1 MNRPS
6 TSTESVARRVRETL
20 GGDDSSG
27 ALVTA
32 TLVRAAAQRAA
43 RGSRRSGRG
52 EGNLAREAVEGT
64 VQAVGEVCGQEG
76 AFVREAVVGVLEGTG
91 EVGTVTTPTLR
102 DVVIGAIRGSGR
114 IRTDVGG
121 VGRDAVEGAIL
132 GAARAGLDITQAT
145 TAVVAGAVDTVAS
158 AGGDLRDVAEG
169 VMGGVLAGVADTDAD
184 LANATYEAASTLIAH
199 AASAER
205 NIVKVTAVA
214 VSAVVTALRGIR
226 GTGVRA
232 EDMAAAAASGAVAA
246 GYKVSRAH
254 GESVRQSV
262 LIRILQP
269 GFAIP
274 PDLEKRR
281 SEFVERLRVEL
292 PKGPAA
298 WRGTAFVRGVQIL
311 LSVGGIDLA
320 ASMAYFVILSFLPIV
335 ALSIMAVA
343 LLGQPDTI
351 RDLLISTLG
360 YYFPAQQVVIR
371 DAVENLLQGSLAVG
385 LVALVGLV
393 MGANGLVLAATR
405 AVNRVFETPAPKTVQ
420 VTLTQVVVTTLV
432 VLLFLV
438 SLGVTASLQVAISFG
453 EGISQSTVFVSSSLL
468 LVLGILSTM
477 LPAVFTVGVFAAA
490 YLRMPTVR
498 VRWPDA
504 AFGALTAIVIF
515 EVGKHA
521 FFWFTSLASQRNAV
535 YGPIASFVVVLM
547 WAFVAGMI
555 FLYGAALTRAA
566 GELRPMKLTSG
577 QK

>member
-6 TSTESVARRVRETL
+6 TSTERVAHRVKEAL
-20 GGDDSSG
+20 AGDDGAG

-32 TLVRAAAQRAA
+32 PLVRAAAQRAG
-43 RGSRRSGRG
+43 RGSRRAGRG
-52 EGNLAREAVEGT
+52 TDSRAREAVEGT
-64 VQAVGEVCGQEG
+64 VQAVGEVCGKEG
-76 AFVREAVVGVLEGTG
+76 AFVRDAVVGVLEGTG
-91 EVGTVTTPTLR
+91 EVATVTTPTLR

-114 IRTDVGG
+114 IRTDVGE
-121 VGRDAVEGAIL
+121 VGRDAVEGAIM

-145 TAVVAGAVDTVAS
+145 SAVVAGAVDTVAS
-158 AGGDLRDVAEG
+158 AGGDLREVAEG
-169 VMGGVLAGVADTDAD
+169 VTGGVIAGVADTDAD
-184 LANATYEAASTLIAH
+184 LANATYEAASTLIAR

-205 NIVKVTAVA
+205 NIVKVTTIA

-246 GYKVSRAH
+246 AYQVSRAH

-269 GFAIP
+269 GFAVP
-274 PDLEKRR
+274 ADLQKRR
-281 SEFVERLRVEL
+281 SEFVERLTAEL
-292 PKGPAA
+292 PRGPAA
-298 WRGTAFVRGVQIL
+298 WRGAAFVRGVQIL
-311 LSVGGIDLA
+311 LGVGGIDLA
-320 ASMAYFVILSFLPIV
+320 ASLAYFVILSFLPIV

-343 LLGQPDTI
+343 LLGQPETI
-351 RDLLISTLG
+351 RELLVSTLG

-371 DAVENLLQGSLAVG
+371 DAVDNLLHGSLAVG
-385 LVALVGLV
+385 LVALVGLI

-405 AVNRVFETPAPKTVQ
+405 AVNRVFETAAPRTVQ
-420 VTLTQVVVTTLV
+420 VTLTQVVTTLV
-432 VLLFLV
+432 ALLFLV
-438 SLGVTASLQVAISFG
+438 SIAMTASLQVAINFS
-453 EGISQSTVFVSSSLL
+453 EGISQSTVFVSSALL
-468 LVLGILSTM
+468 LVLGIITTM

-504 AFGALTAIVIF
+504 AFGALVSIVIF
-515 EVGKHA
+515 EIGKHA

-566 GELRPMKLTSG
+566 GELRPLKLTSSG
-577 QK
+577 Q